1 MQESIQFLIEKEPVF
16 DNLYKKYGVPFIPF
30 RKQGFET
37 LCKLIIEQQVSL
49 ACAKA
54 CYQKLESF
62 LGEIK
67 PESILKSSI
76 EDLRINGVSR

>member
-16 DNLYKKYGVPFIPF
+16 NKLYQKYGVPFIPF
-30 RKQGFET
+30 REQGFQT

-49 ACAKA
+49 ASAKA

-62 LGEIK
+62 LDK
-67 PESILKSSI
+67 
-76 EDLRINGVSR
+76 